1 MSKGLKLGQLPDRV
15 PVKVTAMISPH
26 LKKALDDYAAVYATT
41 YGQKEALSE
50 LIPYMLEAFL
60 SADAKFREARKS
72 LNGEM
77 QPPRPRK
84 PRTTIGES

>member
-1 MSKGLKLGQLPDRV
+1 MSKGLKLSQLPDRV
-15 PVKVTAMISPH
+15 PVKITAMISPD
-26 LKKALDDYAAVYATT
+26 LKKAHDDYATVYATT

-77 QPPRPRK
+77 KPEKARK
-84 PRTTIGES
+84 PRAPTGES

>member
-15 PVKVTAMISPH
+15 PVKITAMVSPD
-26 LKKALDDYAAVYATT
+26 LKRALDDYAAVYATT

-72 LNGEM
+72 LNGETR
-77 QPPRPRK
+77 PATPRK
-84 PRTTIGES
+84 PRTPTGES

>member
-15 PVKVTAMISPH
+15 PVKITAMISPD
-26 LKKALDDYAAVYATT
+26 LKKALDDYAAIYAQA
-41 YGQKEALSE
+41 YGKNETVPE

-60 SADAKFREARKS
+60 SADGKFREARKS

-77 QPPRPRK
+77 KPEKVRK
-84 PRTTIGES
+84 PRTTSGES